1 MNRAERQYLDYL
13 AYQRQFSP
21 HTIENYKH
29 DLDAFFSYL
38 FANGIS
44 MEGVNHEAMRA
55 YLEQE
60 IKRGVSKRSC
70 QRRLASI
77 RGFYRYCVNHKIFD
91 KNPLLGFHNP
101 RMEKRLPDVLSDEQI
116 EILFSANERRE
127 DELAIRDSALLELL
141 FSSGMRASEIVAL
154 KKSDIDYSS
163 RMIRV
168 MGKGKKMRLA
178 PFSKRAS
185 EKMKRYYEEL
195 RPKLAKRYHKGP
207 VLLAFF
213 LSKNGNPL
221 TVRDLEFILSNI
233 ENKTGVYFGIH
244 PHEFRHSFATS
255 LLDGGA
261 DLRLIQELLG
271 HESLDT
277 TAIYAHVSK
286 KRMKKEYEDFFPRRE
301 ENNHSK

>member
-1 MNRAERQYLDYL
+1 MNQIERKYLDYL
-13 AYQRQFSP
+13 AKQRQCSPLTVCNYQR
-21 HTIENYKH
+21 
-29 DLDAFFSYL
+29 DLDGFFSFI
-38 FANGIS
+38 FAHNETI
-44 MEGVNHEAMRA
+44 EGVNHETMRS
-55 YLEQE
+55 YLEGE
-60 IKRGVSKRSC
+60 MKRGVSKRSC
-70 QRRLASI
+70 QRKLAAI
-77 RGFYRYCVNHKIFD
+77 RGFYRYCVDHSLLKN
-91 KNPLLGFHNP
+91 NPLVGFHNP
-101 RMEKRLPDVLSDEQI
+101 KSEKRLPDVLTDEQI
-116 EILFSANERRE
+116 EVLFSANDRRE
-127 DELAIRDSALLELL
+127 DELAIRDSAILELM

-154 KKSDIDYSS
+154 KKNDIDYSS

-168 MGKGKKMRLA
+168 NGKGKKMRLA

-195 RPKLAKRYHKGP
+195 RPKLMKRYKKGP
-207 VLLAFF
+207 ILIAFF

-221 TVRDLEFILSNI
+221 SVRDLEFILRNI

-277 TAIYAHVSK
+277 TQIYTHVSK
-286 KRMKKEYEDFFPRRE
+286 KQMKKQYDDFFPRQD
-301 ENNHSK
+301 NNK